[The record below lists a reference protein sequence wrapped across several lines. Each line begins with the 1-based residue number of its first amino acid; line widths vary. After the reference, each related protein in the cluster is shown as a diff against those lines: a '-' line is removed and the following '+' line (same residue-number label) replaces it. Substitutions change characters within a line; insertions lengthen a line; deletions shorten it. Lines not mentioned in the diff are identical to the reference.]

1 MNRILVSSAFVVAL
15 LASLPLIAQ
24 RAVLSYTDQEKVIS
38 EQLHSLRKMSDGE
51 RAELTKRLAFDVR
64 QLPITMGKV
73 RLAQV
78 LQSLSTEGDFGRDTM
93 QEVTNTLA
101 SAIQEYERT
110 GKTDQLPYDGVAWMV
125 RYEGMTTTLKGPKYE
140 AAMADFEASDRLR
153 ESASLT
159 VTDLHGKTWTLGKLK
174 GKVVLINF
182 WATWC
187 PPCVKEIPDLEALYD
202 EFNERGLV
210 ILGVADDDPAK
221 LKKFV
226 VDRGIRYPI
235 LPDVGRRVNTTFHID
250 GIPASLVY
258 DRNGKLIAQT
268 FVVRTRSQLLN
279 LLEQAGLR

>member
-1 MNRILVSSAFVVAL
+1 
-15 LASLPLIAQ
+15 
-24 RAVLSYTDQEKVIS
+24 
-38 EQLHSLRKMSDGE
+38 
-51 RAELTKRLAFDVR
+51 
-64 QLPITMGKV
+64 
-73 RLAQV
+73 
-78 LQSLSTEGDFGRDTM
+78 
-93 QEVTNTLA
+93 
-101 SAIQEYERT
+101 
-110 GKTDQLPYDGVAWMV
+110 
-125 RYEGMTTTLKGPKYE
+125 
-140 AAMADFEASDRLR
+140 MADFEASDRLR

-159 VTDLHGKTWTLGKLK
+159 LTDLHGKTWTLGKLK